1 MRTECTDHLIITRR
15 AQERT
20 MGRFVRHYNQARPHR
35 GLDLSTPQARPPA
48 RQCGEVVRTDV
59 LGGLIH
65 EYVRAAA

>member
-1 MRTECTDHLIITRR
+1 
-15 AQERT
+15 